1 LESKLKRFEGV
12 EIGDDP
18 EEYMRPLKRNGQV
31 RGFSVVVGKLK
42 ADFLGSYISTEQSYQ
57 DAVDFLHKLRF
68 MRRDTLMREH
78 PKAAATHPPVATQ
91 AETTV
96 NGRTQ

>member
-1 LESKLKRFEGV
+1 MV
-12 EIGDDP
+12 EIYVIKCTTTGK
-18 EEYMRPLKRNGQV
+18 EYVGQTV
-31 RGFSVVVGKLK
+31 CQV
-42 ADFLGSYISTEQSYQ
+42 YISTEQSYQ
-57 DAVDFLHKLRF
+57 DAVGFLHKLRF